1 MEDPLSSNS
10 KTYDEHMEFLWAMG
24 LEVLIHSNSTLTD

>member
-10 KTYDEHMEFLWAMG
+10 KTYEHMEFLWAMG
-24 LEVLIHSNSTLTD
+24 LEILIHSNSTLTD